1 MAVSYDPRTG
11 LAYTA
16 DAKPAA
22 PKTDPLAALNASI
35 AAIDAST
42 AAANKLA
49 ADTSTKSTGKG
60 IYVAPA
66 PSTATSNQFNTVL
79 TGLASSQTNLDVL
92 SKLANTAANPVPLTQ
107 AELDAATAQ
116 DKAVA
121 DAAAAAAGTKPPDKP
136 VIDVPKKP
144 ALTSTAV
151 ADDAFQILLDQL
163 NQWGLGGLAD
173 AFTRLAT
180 AGMKPQEA
188 LNKLKY
194 SKEIDPVTGK
204 PWNAAYTLRF
214 AGNQARLDKGLNA
227 LSEGQYIANENS
239 YAETLKAY
247 GLNNMLSTDRATNEA
262 KFATYIGNDMSP
274 TEFKDRID
282 LAATRVINMDPAI
295 QKNFQEYYPDVTK
308 TDLISYF
315 LAPDE
320 TLPLLKTKI
329 SASEI
334 GAAANMQGLNVG
346 VDRATEFAKM
356 GETYGQAQIDYGKVA
371 DVLPTGQKLSSIY
384 GEEGIAYNQATAE
397 DEFIKNDAAAKL
409 KRNRLASK
417 ERASFQGDSGLS
429 SQFSS
434 LGKSIQ
440 GRF

>member
-1 MAVSYDPRTG
+1 MGAWLMATSASKLKQMTAQLQADTVATDAYQTALTAPAKTAAEVANINAGVKAVTESTG
-11 LAYTA
+11 NVYNTA
-16 DAKPAA
+16 NAMTVVNQP
-22 PKTDPLAALNASI
+22 TLNA
-35 AAIDAST
+35 AVQST
-42 AAANKLA
+42 QNFA
-49 ADTSTKSTGKG
+49 
-60 IYVAPA
+60 
-66 PSTATSNQFNTVL
+66 
-79 TGLASSQTNLDVL
+79 
-92 SKLANTAANPVPLTQ
+92 
-107 AELDAATAQ
+107 
-116 DKAVA
+116 
-121 DAAAAAAGTKPPDKP
+121 PDKP
-136 VIDVPKKP
+136 
-144 ALTSTAV
+144 AGNTAM
-151 ADDAFQILLDQL
+151 DQDAFDRLMSQL
-163 NQWGLGGLAD
+163 NQWNLGSLSGVITQLL
-173 AFTRLAT
+173 TQ
-180 AGMKPQEA
+180 GMTFDSVLTKI
-188 LNKLKY
+188 KY
-194 SKEIDPVTGK
+194 DKTVNPATGK
-204 PWNAAYTLRF
+204 AYNADYTLRF

-227 LSEGQYIANENS
+227 LSEGLYITNENS

-329 SASEI
+329 TASEI

-346 VDRATEFAKM
+346 VNRATEFAKM
-356 GETYGQAQIDYGKVA
+356 GETYGQAQIDYSKVA

-384 GEEGIAYNQATAE
+384 GEEGIAYNQGTAE

>member
-1 MAVSYDPRTG
+1 MGAWLMAII
-11 LAYTA
+11 A
-16 DAKPAA
+16 DAGGKTPTKPLTQIQINAQAGAEAA
-22 PKTDPLAALNASI
+22 LAAIQSKPSSVV
-35 AAIDAST
+35 AAATPKVANPT
-42 AAANKLA
+42 AA
-49 ADTSTKSTGKG
+49 
-60 IYVAPA
+60 
-66 PSTATSNQFNTVL
+66 FNGL
-79 TGLASSQTNLDVL
+79 TTQLASSATSLDAL
-92 SKLANTAANPVPLTQ
+92 NTLAQTAANPQPLTQ
-107 AELDAATAQ
+107 AQLDAATKQ
-116 DKAVA
+116 DYDVAV
-121 DAAAAAAGTKPPDKP
+121 AAAAAAGTTTPVKP
-136 VIDVPKKP
+136 VIPNIKP
-144 ALTSTAV
+144 TDTIVKPPSTTAV
-151 ADDAFQILLDQL
+151 SDDAFQILLDQL

-384 GEEGIAYNQATAE
+384 GEEGIAYNQGTAE

-440 GRF
+440 GKF

>member
-1 MAVSYDPRTG
+1 MAII
-11 LAYTA
+11 A
-16 DAKPAA
+16 DAGGKTPTKPLTQIQINAQAGAEAA
-22 PKTDPLAALNASI
+22 LAAIQSKPSSVV
-35 AAIDAST
+35 AAATPKVANPT
-42 AAANKLA
+42 AA
-49 ADTSTKSTGKG
+49 
-60 IYVAPA
+60 
-66 PSTATSNQFNTVL
+66 FNGL
-79 TGLASSQTNLDVL
+79 TTQLASSATSLDAL
-92 SKLANTAANPVPLTQ
+92 NTLAQTAANPQPLTQ
-107 AELDAATAQ
+107 AQLDAATKQ
-116 DKAVA
+116 DYDVAV
-121 DAAAAAAGTKPPDKP
+121 AAAAAAGTTTPVKP
-136 VIDVPKKP
+136 VIPNIKP
-144 ALTSTAV
+144 TDTIVKPPSTTAV
-151 ADDAFQILLDQL
+151 SDDAFQILLDQL

-384 GEEGIAYNQATAE
+384 GEEGIAYNQGTAE

-440 GRF
+440 GKF

>member
-1 MAVSYDPRTG
+1 MGAWLMAILSDSGGKTPAKPLTQTQINAQAGAEAALAAIQSKPSSVVAAATPKVNNPTAAFTG
-11 LAYTA
+11 LTTQLASSATSL
-16 DAKPAA
+16 DA
-22 PKTDPLAALNASI
+22 L
-35 AAIDAST
+35 
-42 AAANKLA
+42 NKLA
-49 ADTSTKSTGKG
+49 
-60 IYVAPA
+60 
-66 PSTATSNQFNTVL
+66 Q
-79 TGLASSQTNLDVL
+79 
-92 SKLANTAANPVPLTQ
+92 TAANPQSLTQ
-107 AELDAATAQ
+107 AQLDAATKQ
-116 DKAVA
+116 DYDIAVA
-121 DAAAAAAGTKPPDKP
+121 AANAAGTTPPVKP
-136 VIDVPKKP
+136 VIPDTKP
-144 ALTSTAV
+144 TDTIVKPPSTTAV
-151 ADDAFQILLDQL
+151 SDDAFQILLDQL

-194 SKEIDPVTGK
+194 SKEIDPITGK
-204 PWNAAYTLRF
+204 PWNAAYALRF
-214 AGNQARLDKGLNA
+214 AGNQSRLDKGLNA

-295 QKNFQEYYPDVTK
+295 QQNFKQYYPDVTK
-308 TDLISYF
+308 SDLISYF

-320 TLPLLKTKI
+320 TMPLLKTKVT
-329 SASEI
+329 ASEI
-334 GAAANMQGLNVG
+334 GAAAGQQGLSVG
-346 VDRATEFAKM
+346 VNRAEEFAKI
-356 GETYGQAQIDYGKVA
+356 GETYAQAQADYMKVA
-371 DVLPTGQKLSSIY
+371 DVLPAGQKLSSIY
-384 GEEGIAYNQATAE
+384 GEEGIAYNQTTAE
-397 DEFIKNDAAAKL
+397 NEFIKGDAEAKL

-417 ERASFQGDSGLS
+417 ERAMFGGDSGLS

-440 GRF
+440 GKY

>member
-1 MAVSYDPRTG
+1 MAK
-11 LAYTA
+11 LAEAGGSSTSLNATKTAAQLAAEAAFTTAGNAAKANPTPANVAAMKNAFTAQNAATPAPVDYAKVAA
-16 DAKPAA
+16 DAQKDV
-22 PKTDPLAALNASI
+22 TDI
-35 AAIDAST
+35 
-42 AAANKLA
+42 
-49 ADTSTKSTGKG
+49 KST
-60 IYVAPA
+60 ID
-66 PSTATSNQFNTVL
+66 TINQNI
-79 TGLASSQTNLDVL
+79 ADV
-92 SKLANTAANPVPLTQ
+92 N
-107 AELDAATAQ
+107 
-116 DKAVA
+116 
-121 DAAAAAAGTKPPDKP
+121 AAGQVAGTISQSMGGSGFTPIGTVDNGTTKLDQ
-136 VIDVPKKP
+136 
-144 ALTSTAV
+144 
-151 ADDAFQILLDQL
+151 DAFDRLMNQM
-163 NQWGLGGLAD
+163 NQWNLGSLSGVITQLLSQGLTYD
-173 AFTRLAT
+173 SIMT
-180 AGMKPQEA
+180 KI
-188 LNKLKY
+188 KY
-194 SKEIDPVTGK
+194 DKTINQTTGK
-204 PWNAAYTLRF
+204 AWNADYTVRF

-227 LSEGQYIANENS
+227 LSEGQYILNENA
-239 YAETLKAY
+239 YAETLRNY
-247 GLNNMLSTDRATNEA
+247 GLNNMLSTDRTANEA

-329 SASEI
+329 TASEI

-371 DVLPTGQKLSSIY
+371 EVLPTGQKLSSIY
-384 GEEGIAYNQATAE
+384 GEEGIAYNQGTAE

-434 LGKSIQ
+434 LGSSIQ
-440 GRF
+440 GKF